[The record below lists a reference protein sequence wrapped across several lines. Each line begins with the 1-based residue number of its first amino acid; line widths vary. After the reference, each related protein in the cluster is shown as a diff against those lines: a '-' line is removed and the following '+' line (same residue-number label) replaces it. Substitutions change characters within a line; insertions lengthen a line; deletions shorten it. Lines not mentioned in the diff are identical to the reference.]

1 MTTRRGPLRLAV
13 AALVASVA
21 FAAIAAAQTTADR
34 GAPVDM
40 SGLWLVQDPG
50 SGSWTNF
57 FFKAAS
63 LPKPEL
69 QPDVVAENIK
79 IDEVQAKGDVVN
91 RAQRRLDC
99 PTGSVAMMMASSGPL
114 NIVQGR
120 TELLMGAE
128 AGRGR
133 AIALDGRPLPDT
145 KSPNFVALGTGYS
158 VGHWEGDTLIV
169 ETIGFTTDNCDSR
182 WPSGAMTTG
191 SGRVRTSTKLTER
204 YKLEGDT
211 LSVTFTWVDPT
222 VYLKPYTYTIQYKK
236 IPNGEGYE
244 NNP

>member
-1 MTTRRGPLRLAV
+1 MTTGRKPSGLAV
-13 AALVASVA
+13 ATLVASFVA
-21 FAAIAAAQTTADR
+21 TAAVAAQTPAR
-34 GAPVDM
+34 RAPVDV

-69 QPDVVAENIK
+69 QPDVVAENVR
-79 IDEVQAKGDVVN
+79 IDEIQAKGDVVN

-145 KSPNFVALGTGYS
+145 KSPNFVATGTGYS
-158 VGHWEGDTLIV
+158 VGHWEGDTLVV

-191 SGRVRTSTKLTER
+191 SGRVRASTRLTER
-204 YKLEGDT
+204 YKLDGDT
-211 LSVTFTWVDPT
+211 LSVTFTWVDPS
-222 VYLKPYTYTIQYKK
+222 VYLKPYTYTLQYKK

>member
-1 MTTRRGPLRLAV
+1 
-13 AALVASVA
+13 
-21 FAAIAAAQTTADR
+21 
-34 GAPVDM
+34 M

-50 SGSWTNF
+50 SGSWTNW

-69 QPDVVAENIK
+69 HPDVVAENAK
-79 IDEVQAKGDVVN
+79 MEALEAKGDVVN

-114 NIVQGR
+114 NIVQGG

-145 KSPNFVALGTGYS
+145 KSPTFVPTGTGYS
-158 VGHWEGDTLIV
+158 VGHWEGDTLVV
-169 ETIGFTTDNCDSR
+169 ETIGFATDICDSR
-182 WPSGAMTTG
+182 RPSGGMTAG
-191 SGRVRTSTKLTER
+191 SGRVRASTKLTER
-204 YKLEGDT
+204 FRVEGDI

-222 VYLKPYTYTIQYKK
+222 VFLKPYTYTYQYKK

-244 NNP
+244 NP